1 MTLQPTHGRDKMTK
15 AYKGTVGLL
24 IEVETGV
31 DLSDATEVK
40 LKVKKPSGTTVEW
53 AGVVSGTKIQYTTQA
68 GDLDESGLYLIQ
80 AYVVK
85 PTGTYLGETARMHVF
100 DEFE

>member
-1 MTLQPTHGRDKMTK
+1 MVKV
-15 AYKGTVGLL
+15 YKGTVGVL

-31 DLSDATEVK
+31 DLTDATEVK

-53 AGVVSGTKIQYTTQA
+53 NGVASGTKIQYTTQT
-68 GDLDESGLYLIQ
+68 GDLDESGLYYIQ

-85 PTGTYLGETARMHVF
+85 PTGIYLGETARLHVYE
-100 DEFE
+100 EFE

>member
-1 MTLQPTHGRDKMTK
+1 MAVKV
-15 AYKGTVGLL
+15 YKGAIGLL

-40 LKVKKPSGTTVEW
+40 LKVKKPSGATVEW
-53 AGVVSGTKIQYTTQA
+53 TGVASGTKIQYNTQS
-68 GDLDESGLYLIQ
+68 GDLHESGLYLIQ

-85 PTGTYLGETARMHVF
+85 PTGTYLGETARLHVF